1 MRVLVLGAAGFVG
14 RNILVGLK
22 DSEFEIISS
31 DIVDL
36 DSNTRHIKVNITD
49 LEDIKKIVNGVDIVV
64 HLAVHSLTASF
75 KDSLMNANV
84 NIMGTLNIL
93 EAARLSNVKKV
104 IFTSASSII
113 GNVDYSPVDESHSC
127 TPKTPY
133 AITKLAAEH
142 YLRIYQEL
150 YGLNYVIFRFFNIYG
165 PYQTEGLIP
174 ILHKRLSS
182 KQPIDIYGAGSQIR
196 DYVFIK
202 DVVPFFHRAINDE
215 SVKNMLLNIGTGKG
229 TSVIEIVNTA
239 AKILDVKPNMNFQPA
254 RKGEIDNYIADVNL
268 LKSVFGKVP
277 STTVEDGLKDT
288 FAWLKS
294 SSFP

>member
-182 KQPIDIYGAGSQIR
+182 KQPIDIYGGGSQIR

>member
-1 MRVLVLGAAGFVG
+1 VLGAAGFVG
-14 RNILVGLK
+14 RNILNGLK
-22 DSEFEIISS
+22 DSEFEITSS
-31 DIVDL
+31 DIIDL
-36 DSNTRHIKVNITD
+36 DSGTQHIKIDITD
-49 LEDIKKIVNGVDIVV
+49 LADIKKVVDGVDVVV

-113 GNVDYSPVDESHSC
+113 GKVDYSPVDENHPC

-133 AITKLAAEH
+133 AVTKLAAEH

-150 YGLNYVIFRFFNIYG
+150 YGLNYIIFRFFNIYG

-174 ILHKRLSS
+174 ILYKRISS
-182 KQPIDIYGAGSQIR
+182 NQPIDIYGGGKQIR
-196 DYVFIK
+196 DYVFIR
-202 DVVPFFHRAINDE
+202 DVVPFFHRAIKDD
-215 SVKNMLLNIGTGKG
+215 SVKNMMLNMGTGKG

-239 AKILDVKPNMNFQPA
+239 SRVLGVKPNMNHQPA
-254 RKGEIDNYIADVNL
+254 RKGEIDNYVAEIKL

-277 STTVEDGLKDT
+277 STSVEDGLKET

-294 SSFP
+294 S

>member
-1 MRVLVLGAAGFVG
+1 M
-14 RNILVGLK
+14 
-22 DSEFEIISS
+22 
-31 DIVDL
+31 
-36 DSNTRHIKVNITD
+36 
-49 LEDIKKIVNGVDIVV
+49 
-64 HLAVHSLTASF
+64 
-75 KDSLMNANV
+75 
-84 NIMGTLNIL
+84 
-93 EAARLSNVKKV
+93 
-104 IFTSASSII
+104 
-113 GNVDYSPVDESHSC
+113 
-127 TPKTPY
+127 
-133 AITKLAAEH
+133 
-142 YLRIYQEL
+142 

-182 KQPIDIYGAGSQIR
+182 KQPIDIYGGGSQIR

>member
-1 MRVLVLGAAGFVG
+1 LRVLVLGAAGFVG

-182 KQPIDIYGAGSQIR
+182 KQPIDIYGGGSQIR